1 MVGRAPADSEAVDEE
16 QPAGVTIAA
25 HRITPTAR
33 PDENKRKRI
42 TPKDYH
48 KMVIILIFSLA
59 IPHHSAPSDSW
70 PPSPTTVG
78 TMVSAFLHPFAKP
91 TRTDF
96 VSLVRGE
103 GSLVFDSHG
112 KEYIDAMA
120 SLWYCA
126 VGHGR
131 REIAEAIKT
140 QAETLAAYST
150 FDPFTNSPAESLAL
164 ELARLSPLPDS
175 RIFFTSSGSEAVDTA
190 MKLARLAHVR
200 QGNSDRTVIISRER
214 GYHGTN
220 YGGTSA
226 QGIPPNRD
234 GYGPLVGDVYQV
246 PADDVEALASA
257 MARDGER
264 VAAVLI
270 EPLQGAGGVFPPSD
284 GYLAAVR
291 RLCDQ
296 HGALLIFD
304 EVITA
309 FGRLGSW
316 FAAGHYQVEP
326 DLITFAKA
334 VTSGYQPLGGIVVG
348 PRVRSALENDESFF
362 LRTGF
367 TYSGHP
373 TACAAALVNLQILE
387 KEELLQR
394 ALSIGARLSNG
405 LRSIENDGLVASVR
419 GEGCVWAIAHH
430 PGIDP
435 VGVRDAMLE
444 RGVITRAI
452 GADTN
457 TFCPPFVTTDD
468 QIDQIIDTLVEV
480 LGK

>member
-1 MVGRAPADSEAVDEE
+1 
-16 QPAGVTIAA
+16 
-25 HRITPTAR
+25 
-33 PDENKRKRI
+33 
-42 TPKDYH
+42 
-48 KMVIILIFSLA
+48 
-59 IPHHSAPSDSW
+59 
-70 PPSPTTVG
+70 
-78 TMVSAFLHPFAKP
+78 MVSAFLHPFAKP
-91 TRTDF
+91 TRADF
-96 VSLVRGE
+96 VTLVRGE

-112 KEYIDAMA
+112 KQYIDAMA

-131 REIAEAIKT
+131 REIADAIKT

-150 FDPFTNSPAESLAL
+150 FDPFTNAPAESLAHR
-164 ELARLSPLPDS
+164 LAQLSPLPDS
-175 RIFFTSSGSEAVDTA
+175 RIFFTSSGSESVDTA
-190 MKLARLAHVR
+190 MKIARLTHVR
-200 QGNSDRTVIISRER
+200 RGNAERTLIISRER

-226 QGIPPNRD
+226 QGIPPNRE
-234 GYGPLVGDVYQV
+234 GYGPLVGDVVQV
-246 PADDVEALASA
+246 PADDVEALASV
-257 MARDGER
+257 MARNGDR

-270 EPLQGAGGVFPPSD
+270 EPLQGAGGVFPPTE
-284 GYLAAVR
+284 GYLESVR

-316 FAAGHYQVEP
+316 FAAEHYQVEP
-326 DLITFAKA
+326 DMITFAKA
-334 VTSGYQPLGGIVVG
+334 VTSGYQPLGGIVIG
-348 PRVRSALENDESFF
+348 PRVREVLESDESFF

-373 TACAAALVNLQILE
+373 TACAAALVNLDILE
-387 KEELLQR
+387 NENLLQR
-394 ALSIGARLSNG
+394 ALAIGARLSNG
-405 LRSIENDGLVASVR
+405 LRSIENDALVASVR

-430 PGIDP
+430 PETDP
-435 VGVRDAMLE
+435 VAVRDAMLE

-452 GADTN
+452 GSDTN

-468 QIDQIIDTLVEV
+468 QIDRIIDTLVDV

>member
-140 QAETLAAYST
+140 KQRPSPHTPHST
-150 FDPFTNSPAESLAL
+150 
-164 ELARLSPLPDS
+164 RS
-175 RIFFTSSGSEAVDTA
+175 RIHRPSRSRS
-190 MKLARLAHVR
+190 
-200 QGNSDRTVIISRER
+200 NS
-214 GYHGTN
+214 H
-220 YGGTSA
+220 
-226 QGIPPNRD
+226 
-234 GYGPLVGDVYQV
+234 
-246 PADDVEALASA
+246 
-257 MARDGER
+257 
-264 VAAVLI
+264 
-270 EPLQGAGGVFPPSD
+270 
-284 GYLAAVR
+284 
-291 RLCDQ
+291 
-296 HGALLIFD
+296 
-304 EVITA
+304 
-309 FGRLGSW
+309 
-316 FAAGHYQVEP
+316 
-326 DLITFAKA
+326 
-334 VTSGYQPLGGIVVG
+334 
-348 PRVRSALENDESFF
+348 
-362 LRTGF
+362 
-367 TYSGHP
+367 
-373 TACAAALVNLQILE
+373 
-387 KEELLQR
+387 
-394 ALSIGARLSNG
+394 
-405 LRSIENDGLVASVR
+405 ASVPYPTVESSSRPR
-419 GEGCVWAIAHH
+419 GRK
-430 PGIDP
+430 PS
-435 VGVRDAMLE
+435 
-444 RGVITRAI
+444 TRR
-452 GADTN
+452 
-457 TFCPPFVTTDD
+457 
-468 QIDQIIDTLVEV
+468 
-480 LGK
+480 